1 MADAEPSQKR
11 IKRTE
16 EEASESDEGSDTEE
30 DELTLVAGA
39 RRGKHE
45 EEDEEDEDEDG
56 DEDGDIVNVDFG
68 LFDPQEIDFLSLKR
82 FLKGLLP
89 GNDDKFAVGASA
101 LSEAIIQQPQVGTM
115 VKVGDDVDVWAFAT
129 MLPWGP
135 LDESPYRKEIA
146 RFLLAKC
153 PDLAAT
159 SSDIEGKTVK
169 AQLERFLD
177 GSAGPAS
184 ILLSE
189 RMVNFPPELAPAIFE
204 SLLEDVNWA
213 RDQRRA
219 AAQSGSTPAGADPQW
234 VLCLAPCYVDDRTE
248 QVHHLHFEDELL
260 HASAVLSF
268 DVRGPTAEA
277 PAASAAAAAGSAAAA
292 SSGDAEDSDE
302 DAGMSSTPNSVQQ
315 LRRVFVFPAEA
326 LRAAVTGMASMVV
339 SAREMEAPAKEAAK
353 GAAAPA
359 KAAGKGGKR
368 AQKRR
373 AGSK

>member
-1 MADAEPSQKR
+1 PLPP
-11 IKRTE
+11 RT
-16 EEASESDEGSDTEE
+16 
-30 DELTLVAGA
+30 
-39 RRGKHE
+39 
-45 EEDEEDEDEDG
+45 
-56 DEDGDIVNVDFG
+56 
-68 LFDPQEIDFLSLKR
+68 
-82 FLKGLLP
+82 
-89 GNDDKFAVGASA
+89 
-101 LSEAIIQQPQVGTM
+101 
-115 VKVGDDVDVWAFAT
+115 
-129 MLPWGP
+129 
-135 LDESPYRKEIA
+135 
-146 RFLLAKC
+146 
-153 PDLAAT
+153 AA
-159 SSDIEGKTVK
+159 
-169 AQLERFLD
+169 
-177 GSAGPAS
+177 
-184 ILLSE
+184 
-189 RMVNFPPELAPAIFE
+189 
-204 SLLEDVNWA
+204 
-213 RDQRRA
+213 
-219 AAQSGSTPAGADPQW
+219 
-234 VLCLAPCYVDDRTE
+234 
-248 QVHHLHFEDELL
+248 VHHLHFEDELL